1 MNGLPAE
8 FEKRMREMLGEEY
21 EDYEKS
27 FAEARRY
34 GLRINRLKAGTEEGR
49 ACLPFPTE
57 PIPWTENGFSYQ
69 WEAAPA
75 RLPFYA
81 AGLYY
86 LQEPS
91 AMTPAALFPV
101 EPGDRVLDLCA
112 APGGKATEL
121 GAKLKREGVLV
132 ANDISNSRAKA
143 LLHNLELFGIPN
155 LFVTNETPDNLAFRC
170 PGFFDKI
177 LVDAPCSGEGMF
189 RKNDGAAEEWSPQNV
204 RMCAERQDEILE
216 EAYRMLAPGGR
227 LVYSTCTFAPE
238 EDEGSVARF
247 LMRHSDIQVV
257 LAEPFPGM
265 EAGRAEWLGE
275 NFSDEHAEQISERV
289 SEQLAGQ
296 IGRTIRLWPH
306 HLKGEG
312 HFAAVLEKEGEPE
325 DRVFPGKEEKGVS
338 SKNYGEFLQFAKEN
352 LRETPEGIFTYF
364 GDQLYLLPP
373 HSPSLK
379 GLKVLRAGLHLG
391 TRKKNRFEPSHALAL
406 ALHPGEAL
414 HCARLSLCEEGKRGQ
429 DEALAYA
436 YFRGETFPW
445 EGEKGWY
452 LIAVDDYAIGWG
464 KLAGGIMKNHYP
476 RGLRR
481 DLSAPSHPENTA
493 CSS

>member
-155 LFVTNETPDNLAFRC
+155 LFVTNETPDNLAFRF

-189 RKNDGAAEEWSPQNV
+189 RKDPAAVKAWYPGKPGECAVLQKEILKSAAE
-204 RMCAERQDEILE
+204 
-216 EAYRMLAPGGR
+216 MLAPGG
-227 LVYSTCTFAPE
+227 LLLYSTCTFAPE
-238 EDEGSVARF
+238 ENEGTISWLLEEYPELKLTALPHYEGFSEGNPRWG
-247 LMRHSDIQVV
+247 SGEES
-257 LAEPFPGM
+257 LA
-265 EAGRAEWLGE
+265 LC
-275 NFSDEHAEQISERV
+275 V
-289 SEQLAGQ
+289 
-296 IGRTIRLWPH
+296 RLWPH
-306 HLKGEG
+306 RMEGEG
-312 HFAAVLEKEGEPE
+312 HFLALLKKEGQKVRVQEKKKRRKLEPE
-325 DRVFPGKEEKGVS
+325 VKRYIE
-338 SKNYGEFLQFAKEN
+338 EFLGEGSWRPDWERVELRGERVYQVPDLPEN
-352 LRETPEGIFTYF
+352 LKGIRF
-364 GDQLYLLPP
+364 LRN
-373 HSPSLK
+373 
-379 GLKVLRAGLHLG
+379 GLFLG
-391 TRKKNRFEPSHALAL
+391 EMKKKRFEPSQALAL
-406 ALHPGEAL
+406 CLKPGETESEL
-414 HCARLSLCEEGKRGQ
+414 CLKNGDLRLEQYL
-429 DEALAYA
+429 
-436 YFRGETFPW
+436 RGESISVKA
-445 EGEKGWY
+445 GETRRDRGWQ
-452 LIAVDDYAIGWG
+452 LVCVENFSLGWG
-464 KLAGGIMKNHYP
+464 KLVNGVLKNKYMASW
-476 RGLRR
+476 RR
-481 DLSAPSHPENTA
+481 N
-493 CSS
+493 

>member
-155 LFVTNETPDNLAFRC
+155 LFVTNETPDNLAFRFPVFLIKFWWMRPV
-170 PGFFDKI
+170 PGRG
-177 LVDAPCSGEGMF
+177 CSG
-189 RKNDGAAEEWSPQNV
+189 RI
-204 RMCAERQDEILE
+204 R
-216 EAYRMLAPGGR
+216 R
-227 LVYSTCTFAPE
+227 L
-238 EDEGSVARF
+238 
-247 LMRHSDIQVV
+247 
-257 LAEPFPGM
+257 
-265 EAGRAEWLGE
+265 
-275 NFSDEHAEQISERV
+275 
-289 SEQLAGQ
+289 
-296 IGRTIRLWPH
+296 
-306 HLKGEG
+306 
-312 HFAAVLEKEGEPE
+312 
-325 DRVFPGKEEKGVS
+325 
-338 SKNYGEFLQFAKEN
+338 
-352 LRETPEGIFTYF
+352 
-364 GDQLYLLPP
+364 
-373 HSPSLK
+373 
-379 GLKVLRAGLHLG
+379 
-391 TRKKNRFEPSHALAL
+391 
-406 ALHPGEAL
+406 
-414 HCARLSLCEEGKRGQ
+414 
-429 DEALAYA
+429 
-436 YFRGETFPW
+436 
-445 EGEKGWY
+445 
-452 LIAVDDYAIGWG
+452 
-464 KLAGGIMKNHYP
+464 
-476 RGLRR
+476 
-481 DLSAPSHPENTA
+481 
-493 CSS
+493 